1 MSEIIIKPTNQDF
14 IAAID
19 FMQQALDAFKRGLAA
34 NGEPMQEAPAAVVEE
49 TREAETA
56 KEVKTE
62 APAKAEVKAE
72 PGLDADV
79 KLPTIDEIRKV
90 FAKIML
96 DDKVGGKALLQ
107 KQLQAHGAKKL
118 SELNPD
124 HYLGILT
131 DAVGDYK
138 SALNKK
144 DPENAAEKLKE
155 MSEWD
160 LPF

>member
-14 IAAID
+14 IAAIG

-34 NGEPMQEAPAAVVEE
+34 NGEPKQEAPAATVE
-49 TREAETA
+49 ETA

-107 KQLQAHGAKKL
+107 KQLQAHGARKL

-131 DAVGDYK
+131 DAVSDYK